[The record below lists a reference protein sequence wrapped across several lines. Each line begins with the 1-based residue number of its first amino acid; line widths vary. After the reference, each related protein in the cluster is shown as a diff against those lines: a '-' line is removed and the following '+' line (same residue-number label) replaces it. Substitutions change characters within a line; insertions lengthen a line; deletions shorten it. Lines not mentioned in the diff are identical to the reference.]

1 MFDSILGFLR
11 DVSDKVGNVSDK
23 VGDAFSSVFDTQSHA
38 NKNTIPTTTDVSKQ
52 DVTAPQ
58 NNDTQQQGNVTPP
71 QSKNTIASISTAPV
85 AESNTTANQ
94 ESPQSGQEKVGFW
107 RAYIRASA
115 DQGHAPSMG
124 IQARF
129 FPEDYKKRESR
140 KEIASRLQELML
152 KQSETNLARSKWE
165 LEQKKQNASL
175 VNAQLEQNL
184 RNSQLQVK
192 QAAQNLESSKK
203 SEPYR
208 LQRLATDAEAAKFRL
223 QQAKHAVWDANLVQA
238 QNKYIDNFKEKV
250 GYNQWNKFGQAT
262 FDNSKAVKAFGQLSY
277 MMQLAQRDPEQYQ
290 YMLEKIK
297 GKGWEP
303 GNDDKGEL
311 TLTHNNLDGQKY
323 QFVANDAGLK
333 KLSETIQTK
342 LKDNLTTAKI
352 IGTDAATMGQAT
364 AKTLLTNPAVQQVFG
379 DNAYR
384 EYSNFFNRKV
394 MDKKNPGEYKDVF
407 SPEDKTYHMLNVS
420 LGAALEDNQFNA
432 EEQRVLLPQ
441 VQRMIKYLGGELQL
455 GDSVENTKVVWGRD
469 RGYAQTYSIKDFLH
483 TVLREKDVITPA
495 FGDYM
500 RSVAQRG
507 RRIGGS
513 AGLGVGE
520 DGSATPMNE
529 NRETRISQAGSMY
542 GSLFKDA
549 DDKKQNHIIS
559 VMDNFYKKTAT
570 ELKNK
575 NVSNYKELGLD
586 VLRQLDDYWN
596 DQIDDKKFYSPVQD
610 EIFLRERDDLY
621 AQKAP
626 LIQELRESEKSD
638 DIYRKEYYRPRDW
651 NSKKTRELRRKV
663 NRINDAIKMREK
675 KLKERGIQFKEYK

>member
-1 MFDSILGFLR
+1 MFSSILEFLR
-11 DVSDKVGNVSDK
+11 NVSDNIGDVSDKI
-23 VGDAFSSVFDTQSHA
+23 GDTFSGVFNTQNQA
-38 NKNTIPTTTDVSKQ
+38 NQPTQATTTDVSKQ

-58 NNDTQQQGNVTPP
+58 NNTIPQQGNVTPP

-94 ESPQSGQEKVGFW
+94 EAPQSGQEKVGFW

-165 LEQKKQNASL
+165 LEQKKQNASF

-223 QQAKHAVWDANLVQA
+223 QQAKHAAWDANLVQA
-238 QNKYIDNFKEKV
+238 QNKYIDNFKGKA
-250 GYNQWNKFGQAT
+250 GYNQWNSFGQAI

-290 YMLEKIK
+290 YMLGKIK
-297 GKGWEP
+297 EEGWEP

-311 TLTHNNLDGQKY
+311 TLTHNNLDGKKY

-333 KLSETIQTK
+333 KLAGDIQTK
-342 LKDNLTTAKI
+342 MKNDLMAARIT
-352 IGTDAATMGQAT
+352 GMDAVSPGQAT
-364 AKTLLTNPAVQQVFG
+364 AKAVISNPVVKSICG
-379 DNAYR
+379 DEGTAYGY
-384 EYSNFFNRKV
+384 YSDFYNRKIV
-394 MDKKNPGEYKDVF
+394 NSKTGEVKDVF
-407 SPEDKTYHMLNVS
+407 SPEQKTYHMLNLLVGS
-420 LGAALEDNQFNA
+420 ALEDGKFSDTEMAN
-432 EEQRVLLPQ
+432 LIPQ
-441 VQRMIKYLGGELQL
+441 VGNMIKYLGGELKL
-455 GDSVENTKVVWGRD
+455 GDSVENTTVTWGRD
-469 RGYAQTYSIKDFLH
+469 KGYAQTYSIKDFLN
-483 TVLREKDVITPA
+483 VILRDKDVITPS
-495 FGDYM
+495 FGGYLQPIAAKK
-500 RSVAQRG
+500 RGVVA
-507 RRIGGS
+507 GGS
-513 AGLGVGE
+513 AGG
-520 DGSATPMNE
+520 DGGNTQATE
-529 NRETRISQAGSMY
+529 HKEKRISQAGSMY

-559 VMDNFYKKTAT
+559 VMDNFYEKTAT

-586 VLRQLDDYWN
+586 DLRQLDDYWN

-638 DIYRKEYYRPRDW
+638 KNNKKYGRFYT
-651 NSKKTRELRRKV
+651 SKKTLKLRDDIDG
-663 NRINDAIKMREK
+663 INDKIKMREK
-675 KLKERGIQFKEYK
+675 KLKERGVKFKEYK